1 MLKRILHWHWRVVVT
16 LLVLLLLPELMR
28 RLFCAVDPLA
38 ACIVLLLVSGA
49 AYLIRERRKGRKQRP
64 KRREGTER
72 KPVFPQGGGH
82 R

>member
-16 LLVLLLLPELMR
+16 LLILLLLLELMP
-28 RLFCAVDPLA
+28 RLLSAVDPFA
-38 ACIVLLLVSGA
+38 ACIVLLLVSGG
-49 AYLIRERRKGRKQRP
+49 AYLIRESRKGRKQRP

-82 R
+82 

>member
-16 LLVLLLLPELMR
+16 LLVLLLLLELMP
-28 RLFCAVDPLA
+28 RLLSAVDPLA
-38 ACIVLLLVSGA
+38 AYLVLSLVSGT
-49 AYLIRERRKGRKQRP
+49 AYLIRERRKGHKHQA